1 MNLILEYFEAL
12 DRLKNNVPVNVPP
25 NTKITKDSV
34 ALEAGRKKGS
44 IKKSRKTFA
53 KLIEA
58 IAEASENQSNHKNMD
73 IQKIKSLKNTVNH
86 YRTLYEEASSREVM
100 LIKRIFELE
109 SIISN
114 EKKHL
119 RLVDPERK

>member
-1 MNLILEYFEAL
+1 VNLILEYFEAL